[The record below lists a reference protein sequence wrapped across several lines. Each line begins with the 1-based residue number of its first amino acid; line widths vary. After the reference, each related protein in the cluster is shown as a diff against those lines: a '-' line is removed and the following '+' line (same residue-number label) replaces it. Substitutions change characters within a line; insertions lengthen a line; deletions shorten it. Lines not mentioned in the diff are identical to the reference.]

1 MDIEDNE
8 LDADIILGMLVTM
21 LTMDIV
27 PVILNEL
34 ESWDDLTNENDEV
47 LEVRLGCTVGFTQSD
62 TSTSVQY
69 IEFCFRIARLVSI
82 FIRDVST
89 EIETKSIITITTAK
103 IMK

>member
-34 ESWDDLTNENDEV
+34 ES
-47 LEVRLGCTVGFTQSD
+47 
-62 TSTSVQY
+62 
-69 IEFCFRIARLVSI
+69 
-82 FIRDVST
+82 
-89 EIETKSIITITTAK
+89 
-103 IMK
+103 